1 MRSRIAREG
10 SVGLFILGGVGLLSL
25 ALLWLRGQLFAGKT
39 YTLEVELQS
48 APGLAAGTSV
58 RYRGI
63 NIGRVRDI
71 KVEPTGIVA
80 ILRIN
85 DVIIPRNTV
94 PEIRQAGFIGQSYLD
109 FPAPEETIAFPEKI
123 TAFAPQC
130 DPKLIYCNGDRLVGG
145 TGQGLDDFI
154 RTANRFTSALESSG
168 IIENANTLFTS
179 ANRTLDTADESL
191 SKVSVALD
199 NFNELSVDAR
209 DQLGEFSAAARS
221 VDRAANQISSLV
233 EVNRDTITST
243 LRNLDAAG
251 GDLRVALNSLTPFLN
266 RLQEG
271 ELLANLESLAANG
284 SEAAENLNKVTGT
297 LSSPLIMLSLAQ
309 TLDAARATFINTQQI
324 TNDLKVLTGDEEFK
338 SDLRRLIRV
347 LSRLLSSSQ
356 ELEQQLVALYAEAQL
371 SQAQSPT
378 SPSSTPSPAIAP
390 SNARNPKQDESAVTD
405 QAPNEPEN

>member
-10 SVGLFILGGVGLLSL
+10 SVGLFILGGVAIFSIV
-25 ALLWLRGQLFAGKT
+25 LLWLRGQLFAGKT

-63 NIGRVRDI
+63 NVGRVADI
-71 KVEPTGIVA
+71 KVEPTGIIA
-80 ILRIN
+80 ILRID

-109 FPAPEETIAFPEKI
+109 FPAPEEALTLPENI
-123 TAFAPQC
+123 SAFAPQC
-130 DPKLIYCNGDRLVGG
+130 DPKLIYCNGDRLVGA

-154 RTANRFTSALESSG
+154 RTANRFTAALESSG
-168 IIENANTLFTS
+168 IIDNANVLFTS

-191 SKVSVALD
+191 SKVGLALD
-199 NFNELSVDAR
+199 NFNELSVDAKE
-209 DQLGEFSAAARS
+209 QLGEFSAAARS

-243 LRNLDAAG
+243 LKNLDAAG
-251 GDLRVALNSLTPFLN
+251 GDLRVALNSLTPFMN

-271 ELLANLESLAANG
+271 QLLENLEALAANG
-284 SEAAENLNKVTGT
+284 SEAAENLNKISGT

-309 TLDAARATFINTQQI
+309 TLDAARATFVNTQQI
-324 TNDLKVLTGDEEFK
+324 TNDLKGLTGDESFK
-338 SDLRRLIRV
+338 SDLQRLIRV
-347 LSRLLSSSQ
+347 LGRLLSSSQ
-356 ELEQQLVALYAEAQL
+356 ELEQQLVALYAQAQL
-371 SQAQSPT
+371 SEAQSPT
-378 SPSSTPSPAIAP
+378 SPSSAPSPAISP
-390 SNARNPKQDESAVTD
+390 TNSSNPKEDDRVVTDESPTK
-405 QAPNEPEN
+405 PEN